1 MLHATETTKCPKFTV
16 LGEACV
22 QMQYIYTYLFD
33 ILIVFSPVLLNIIS
47 ALINSYTVSVYVLIE
62 LL

>member
-1 MLHATETTKCPKFTV
+1 MLHATKTTKCPKFTV
-16 LGEACV
+16 LGVNVCKCD
-22 QMQYIYTYLFD
+22 IFIYLFN

-47 ALINSYTVSVYVLIE
+47 ALINSYSVSVYALIE

>member
-1 MLHATETTKCPKFTV
+1 MLHATKTTKCPKFTV
-16 LGEACV
+16 LGEVCV
-22 QMQYIYTYLFD
+22 QMRYIYLFN

-47 ALINSYTVSVYVLIE
+47 ALINSYSVSVYALIE